1 MAGRIEKLER
11 LKEILGL
18 FALPIP
24 YESFKED
31 RSLNVE
37 QCVTELLAKN
47 LISKGD
53 VSYLLHVEKM
63 TDEQLWNFFLQ
74 KYYMEWVCKYRRGL
88 RNYRTTMEHIWYS
101 AAS

>member
-31 RSLNVE
+31 RSLDVKH
-37 QCVTELLAKN
+37 CVAELLAEN
-47 LISKGD
+47 LISKED

-63 TDEQLWNFFLQ
+63 TDKQLWNFFAKIL
-74 KYYMEWVCKYRRGL
+74 YGMGL
-88 RNYRTTMEHIWYS
+88 
-101 AAS
+101 